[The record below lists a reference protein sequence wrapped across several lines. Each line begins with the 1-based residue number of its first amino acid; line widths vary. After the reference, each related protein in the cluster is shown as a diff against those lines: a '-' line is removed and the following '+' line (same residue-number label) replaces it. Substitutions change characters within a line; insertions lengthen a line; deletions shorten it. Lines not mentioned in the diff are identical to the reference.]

1 MAEFYVEK
9 KPSETGEYLVHSS
22 TCSSLPA
29 EENMHYLG
37 AYSNA
42 QAPVNQAVDRYLK
55 VSTCPNCLPA

>member
-9 KPSETGEYLVHSS
+9 KATETGEHLVHSK

-29 EENMHYLG
+29 EETMHYLG
-37 AYSNA
+37 SYA
-42 QAPVNQAVDRYLK
+42 QAPVSEALDRYVK

>member
-9 KPSETGEYLVHSS
+9 KANEAGEHLVHSK

-29 EENMHYLG
+29 EKDMHYMG
-37 AYSNA
+37 SYA
-42 QAPVNQAVDRYLK
+42 QAPVKEAMDRYVK